1 MAAVVNSNFLVAI
14 GVVII
19 VLTAVA
25 VVTLFSKMTLI

>member
-1 MAAVVNSNFLVAI
+1 MVNPNFLVAI
-14 GVVII
+14 GGVVII